1 MNEQKNLILAI
12 VLSAVVLF
20 GWSAI
25 SERYFP
31 TANPPATKIEDGKEV
46 VIPKPGADPAADT
59 ITAIRDRATVLGETP
74 RVPIRTDRLTG
85 SINLTGARIDDLVL
99 TNYRETIA
107 KGSPNIRLLSPSGS
121 PKAYFAGFGWSGAS
135 GLPGPDTVW
144 QAPQGAVLSVG
155 KPVTLTSANA
165 GGQSFAITIA
175 IDEDYM
181 FTVTQRVTNG
191 GTQALVARPYGL
203 VSRVGASTDP
213 DSWTAH
219 VGPMGVFD
227 DRVND
232 VNWEDVREA
241 ANRTMDFTST
251 GGWLGFSDKYW
262 LTALVAGKGTP
273 IEASFR
279 QSSGD
284 RFQADAAGK
293 PAIVGPGQAAS
304 SSMRLFAG
312 AKETALLDHYMD
324 DTGVPLFDRAIDWGW
339 FDFIAKPIFYLLDWL
354 FRMFGN
360 FGVAIIG
367 LTVIVRILLFPI
379 ANKQF
384 ASMARMRQI
393 QPRMKAIQERH
404 KEDKLRMQQEMMA
417 LYKTEKVNPMAG
429 CLPILLQIPIF
440 YALYKVLLLTIE
452 MRHQPFVLWIRDLS
466 APDPMTPLNL
476 FGLLDFTPPQFI
488 AIGVLPILLG
498 ITMWLQ
504 QKLNPQPMD
513 EIQAKVFGIMP
524 WIFMFIMAPF
534 AAGLQ
539 LYWTVNNII
548 SIGQQYVL
556 IRKHPAPAADTVIEA
571 TATPAPAPTRPARR
585 KK

>member
-25 SERYFP
+25 SERFFP
-31 TANPPATKIEDGKEV
+31 TANPAVTKVEDGKEV

-59 ITAIRDRATVLGETP
+59 VVAIRDRQQVIGETP
-74 RVPIRTDRLTG
+74 RVAIRTPRLTG
-85 SINLTGARIDDLVL
+85 SINLKGARIDDLVL
-99 TNYRETIA
+99 ANYRETIKA
-107 KGSPNIRLLSPSGS
+107 GSPNIRLLSPSGA
-121 PKAYFAGFGWSGAS
+121 PNAYFAGFGWSGGA

-144 QAPQGAVLSVG
+144 QAPQGAVLGIG
-155 KPVTLTSANA
+155 KPVTLTATNA
-165 GGQSFAITIA
+165 AGQSFAIGIA
-175 IDEDYM
+175 IDENYM
-181 FTVTQRVTNG
+181 FTVTQRVANRG
-191 GTQALVARPYGL
+191 AQALVARPYGL
-203 VSRVGASTDP
+203 ISRAGVSPDP

-232 VNWEDVREA
+232 VNWDDIREDDD
-241 ANRTMDFTST
+241 RTMDFTSR

-262 LTALVAGKGTP
+262 LTALVPDQKSA
-273 IEASFR
+273 IEATFR
-279 QSSGD
+279 SAAGD
-284 RFQADAAGK
+284 RFQADLAAK
-293 PAIVGPGQAAS
+293 PVIVGPGQQAATT
-304 SSMRLFAG
+304 MRLFAG
-312 AKETALLDHYMD
+312 AKEVQLLDGYKD
-324 DTGVPLFDRAIDWGW
+324 SLGVPQFDKAIDWGW
-339 FDFIAKPIFYLLDWL
+339 FYFLTKPIFYLLDWL

-367 LTVIVRILLFPI
+367 LTLIVRTLMFPI

-384 ASMARMRQI
+384 ASMARMRQL
-393 QPRMKAIQERH
+393 QPKMKELQERH
-404 KEDKLRMQQEMMA
+404 KEDKLKLQQEMMA
-417 LYKTEKVNPMAG
+417 LYSKEKVNPMAG
-429 CLPILLQIPIF
+429 CLPILLQIPVF

-452 MRHQPFVLWIRDLS
+452 MRHQPFALWIRDLS
-466 APDPMTPLNL
+466 APDPLTPLNL
-476 FGLLDFTPPQFI
+476 FGLLPFTPPQFI

-539 LYWTVNNII
+539 LYWTINNLV
-548 SIGQQYVL
+548 SIAQQWLL
-556 IRKHPAPAADTVIEA
+556 IKKHPAPPASTAVIEA
-571 TATPAPAPTRPARR
+571 TATPAPAKR
-585 KK
+585 K

>member
-12 VLSAVVLF
+12 VLSAIVLF

-25 SERYFP
+25 SERFFP
-31 TANPPATKIEDGKEV
+31 TANPPVTRVADGKEI

-59 ITAIRDRATVLGETP
+59 PVAIRDRQQVIGETP
-74 RVPIRTDRLTG
+74 RVAIRTPRLTG
-85 SINLTGARIDDLVL
+85 SINLKGARIDDLVL
-99 TNYRETIA
+99 ANYRETIKA
-107 KGSPNIRLLSPSGS
+107 GSPNIRLLSPSGA
-121 PKAYFAGFGWSGAS
+121 PNAYFAGFGWSGAA

-144 QAPQGAVLSVG
+144 QAPQGAVLGIG
-155 KPVTLTSANA
+155 KPVTLTAANA
-165 GGQSFAITIA
+165 AGQRFAITIA
-175 IDEDYM
+175 IDENYM
-181 FTVTQRVTNG
+181 FTVTQRVANRG
-191 GTQALVARPYGL
+191 AQALVARPYGL
-203 VSRVGASTDP
+203 ISRAGESIDP

-232 VNWEDVREA
+232 VNWDDVRDDDD
-241 ANRTMDFTST
+241 RTLDFTSR

-262 LTALVAGKGTP
+262 LTALVPDQKAAV
-273 IEASFR
+273 EATFR
-279 QSSGD
+279 QASGD
-284 RFQADAAGK
+284 RFQADLAAK
-293 PAIVGPGQAAS
+293 PVIVGPGQQAATTL
-304 SSMRLFAG
+304 RLFAG
-312 AKETALLDHYMD
+312 AKEVQLLDGYKERL
-324 DTGVPLFDRAIDWGW
+324 GVPQFDKAIDWGW
-339 FDFIAKPIFYLLDWL
+339 FYFLTKPIFYLLDWL

-367 LTVIVRILLFPI
+367 LTVIVRILMFPI

-384 ASMARMRQI
+384 ASMARMRQL
-393 QPRMKAIQERH
+393 QPKMKELQERH
-404 KEDKLRMQQEMMA
+404 KEDKLRLQQEMMA
-417 LYKTEKVNPMAG
+417 LYSKEKVNPMAG
-429 CLPILLQIPIF
+429 CLPILLQIPVF

-452 MRHQPFVLWIRDLS
+452 MRHQPFALWIRDLS
-466 APDPMTPLNL
+466 APDPLTPLNL
-476 FGLLDFTPPQFI
+476 FGLLPFTPPQFI

-539 LYWTVNNII
+539 LYWTINNII
-548 SIGQQYVL
+548 SIGQQWFL
-556 IRKHPAPAADTVIEA
+556 IRKHPAPPASTAVVEA
-571 TATPAPAPTRPARR
+571 TATPAPAKR
-585 KK
+585 K